1 MFREVRIPIVK
12 DFDITKDTL
21 GPSEPITYNEILQSE
36 PEPEIWNFFMFE
48 EVKPKGL
55 PPKDF
60 EVLIPFLGSPKK
72 IKFKCPNCDKEFI
85 TMANGSK
92 DKTYVECDI
101 KFCSNCGQEFD
112 WRIDNETA

>member
-1 MFREVRIPIVK
+1 MIREIRVPKPFSVE
-12 DFDITKDTL
+12 DL
-21 GPSEPITYNEILQSE
+21 EPITNNEELQPES
-36 PEPEIWNFFMFE
+36 EPEIWNFFMFE

-60 EVLIPFLGSPKK
+60 EVLIPFLGSAKK
-72 IKFKCPNCDKEFI
+72 VKFKCPNCDKEFI

-101 KFCSNCGQEFD
+101 KFCSSCGQKFD
-112 WRIDNETA
+112 WRV